1 MAEQATQQR
10 RCALVTGG
18 SRGIGRAIC
27 EELAQAGFDIAI
39 VYAGNEEAARETAA
53 QAENLGATARI
64 YRCDV
69 ADAGAATACAEQVL
83 ADFGGVWALVNN
95 AGITRDTLLAR
106 MREEDFDRVID
117 VNLKGAYHMTRALTR
132 AFMRQRGGRIVNMSS
147 IVGLMGNAG
156 QANYAASKAGLIG
169 LTKACARELAA
180 RGVTVNAI
188 APGFIETDMTEQLG
202 DAVRERYEQQIPL
215 GRLGRA
221 QEVAKLVAFL
231 ASDAA
236 AYITGEVIRIDGGMA
251 M

>member
-1 MAEQATQQR
+1 MAEQTTQKR

-53 QAENLGATARI
+53 QVEKLGASARI

-69 ADAGAATACAEQVL
+69 ADAETATACAEQVL

-106 MREEDFDRVID
+106 MREDDFDRVID

-132 AFMRQRGGRIVNMSS
+132 SFMRQRGGRIVNMSS

-180 RGVTVNAI
+180 RGGTVNAI
-188 APGFIETDMTEQLG
+188 APGFIETDMTAALSDG
-202 DAVRERYEQQIPL
+202 VREQYQQQIPL
-215 GRLGRA
+215 GRLGHA
-221 QEVAKLVAFL
+221 EEVAALVAFL
-231 ASDAA
+231 ASDPA